1 MSVIEV
7 TTYRP
12 ASRGHLISILSELPG
27 TRWEF
32 ISHGY
37 WGELWS
43 MDRKHR
49 IILGVN
55 DAHS

>member
-1 MSVIEV
+1 MKAARV
-7 TTYRP
+7 YR
-12 ASRGHLISILSELPG
+12 AATRADLITILAGHPG

-37 WGELWS
+37 WGELYS
-43 MDRKHR
+43 INRKYR

-55 DAHS
+55 DANS